1 MAKNQL
7 PIEQID
13 VSHCL
18 RAEFTQNIIQS
29 LINKRLSINLIGEKG
44 TGKTRLLED
53 IVNCKLPDTVIV
65 FVNLK
70 SYVDN
75 YKGLVREIHSQLGLN
90 KEVPERLDQL
100 FEGLEKQPV
109 RYLVFLDNYDAL
121 LDNPGNDDGYDVNFF
136 DDLNFIKNKDNI
148 CLVCTT
154 CQPHNSQ
161 PVFINKKSYR
171 NSWLTL
177 EKEMLPPLT
186 RNQILQEL
194 ERQVDKD
201 DWQWLKSNHD
211 EKELLQDY
219 ILEHP
224 LPYPR
229 LCFLAGKFN
238 KKTDEEIE
246 TKFKKRLKRWMKE
259 FNKLNKITLD
269 KKIFIIITWIY
280 KKGILIGIKKL
291 KIPAII
297 AALITAIWILIKKKC
312 GI

>member
-1 MAKNQL
+1 MTINQL

-18 RAEFTQNIIQS
+18 RAEFTQSIIQS
-29 LINKRLSINLIGEKG
+29 LIHKRLSINLIGEKG

-53 IVNCKLPDTVIV
+53 ISNCKLPDTVIV

-70 SYVDN
+70 SYVNN

-100 FEGLEKQPV
+100 FEGLEKQSI

-121 LDNPGNDDGYDVNFF
+121 LDNPGNDGGYDVNFF

-148 CLVCTT
+148 CLLCTT

-186 RNQILQEL
+186 RNQILEDL
-194 ERQVDKD
+194 ERQVGEEE
-201 DWQWLKSNHD
+201 WLPIESNLD
-211 EKELLQDY
+211 EKELVLEY

-224 LPYPR
+224 LPYP
-229 LCFLAGKFN
+229 
-238 KKTDEEIE
+238 E
-246 TKFKKRLKRWMKE
+246 
-259 FNKLNKITLD
+259 
-269 KKIFIIITWIY
+269 
-280 KKGILIGIKKL
+280 IKK
-291 KIPAII
+291 A
-297 AALITAIWILIKKKC
+297 T
-312 GI
+312 G

>member
-18 RAEFTQNIIQS
+18 RVEFTQSIIHS

-53 IVNCKLPDTVIV
+53 IVDCKLPDTVIV

-70 SYVDN
+70 SYVNN
-75 YKGLVREIHSQLGLN
+75 YRGLVREIHRQLGLN
-90 KEVPERLDQL
+90 KEIPERLDQL
-100 FEGLEKQPV
+100 FEGLEKQSV

-121 LDNPGNDDGYDVNFF
+121 LDNPGNDEGYDVNFF

-177 EKEMLPPLT
+177 EKEMLPTLT

-194 ERQVDKD
+194 ERQVDEYN
-201 DWQWLKSNHD
+201 WQQLKSNLD
-211 EKELLQDY
+211 EKELLLEY

-238 KKTDEEIE
+238 KKIDEEIDI
-246 TKFKKRLKRWMKE
+246 KFKKRLDKWVDE
-259 FNKLNKITLD
+259 FDMLNKISVD
-269 KKIFIIITWIY
+269 KKIHLFKTWIDR
-280 KKGILIGIKKL
+280 KRIVTGIKKL

>member
-7 PIEQID
+7 TIEQVD
-13 VSHCL
+13 VNHCL
-18 RAEFTQNIIQS
+18 RAEFTQSIIQS

-44 TGKTRLLED
+44 TGKLRLLED
-53 IVNCKLPDTVIV
+53 IRNCKLPDTVIV

-109 RYLVFLDNYDAL
+109 RYLVFLDNYDGL

-148 CLVCTT
+148 CLLCTT

-186 RNQILQEL
+186 RRQILEEL
-194 ERQVDKD
+194 ERQVDEY
-201 DWQWLKSNHD
+201 DWQLLKSNLD
-211 EKELLQDY
+211 EKEPVLDY
-219 ILEHP
+219 ILKLP
-224 LPYPR
+224 LPYP
-229 LCFLAGKFN
+229 
-238 KKTDEEIE
+238 E
-246 TKFKKRLKRWMKE
+246 
-259 FNKLNKITLD
+259 
-269 KKIFIIITWIY
+269 
-280 KKGILIGIKKL
+280 IKKL
-291 KIPAII
+291 
-297 AALITAIWILIKKKC
+297 T
-312 GI
+312 G